1 MVNAGMISTNGGSR
15 PLTILRRGLAALLFL
30 LIAIA
35 AGGYQPALASG
46 HAARAVGTVDAATTA
61 LFDAYDLGAQHA
73 HSRVA
78 SARHASDDLGRE
90 RIGTAPTRLPTAT
103 VVAAEDGT
111 TLFRGMRGAADGSPE
126 LGSTAKTLG
135 ARPGIDIPVDEGGMV
150 RPGTGGMS
158 VNDSPTGMPEYRRPP
173 SFGGSGKDLNMYC
186 ISSCDIGP
194 GLRYA
199 PDAGGHGFL
208 EPAWEMPFSEYQGYL
223 QGTAGS
229 WGEVLP

>member
-1 MVNAGMISTNGGSR
+1 M
-15 PLTILRRGLAALLFL
+15 
-30 LIAIA
+30 
-35 AGGYQPALASG
+35 
-46 HAARAVGTVDAATTA
+46 
-61 LFDAYDLGAQHA
+61 
-73 HSRVA
+73 
-78 SARHASDDLGRE
+78 
-90 RIGTAPTRLPTAT
+90 
-103 VVAAEDGT
+103 
-111 TLFRGMRGAADGSPE
+111 FRGMRGAADGSPE
-126 LGSTAKTLG
+126 LGNTAKTLG
-135 ARPGIDIPVDEGGMV
+135 ARPGIDIPVDEGGIV

-158 VNDSPTGMPEYRRPP
+158 VNDSPTGMPEFRRPP

-229 WGEVLP
+229 WSEVLP